1 MGIKGKFL
9 DTLKAN
15 GFGELHIYC
24 SQAMYNGDNITC
36 KVAGISTMPMFLTR
50 GLRQVIYGCI
60 GIMVIYFKIKEIN
73 KFNKSY
79 I

>member
-1 MGIKGKFL
+1 
-9 DTLKAN
+9 
-15 GFGELHIYC
+15 
-24 SQAMYNGDNITC
+24 MYNGDNITC